1 MIPATAAV
9 APPRPPDRYI
19 RGRAGRGSADLSTQ
33 PDGIISNSAFA
44 ARTVPR
50 AKNFAVI
57 LSGTEQT
64 L

>member
-44 ARTVPR
+44 AR